1 MQKHYAVALAI
12 MAIVVVFFAVTLAK
26 QVSFQAQLSGQA
38 VVPRVATVAK
48 GDVKFQLNRPGDELS
63 YTLTVRNIENVT
75 HAYLHVGSRAD
86 SLGRRVV
93 TLYGGPA
100 LPGPTNGIL
109 ADGIIKS
116 SNLKG
121 PLMDQPLSEL
131 LKLFAEGLAF
141 VDVRTEQM
149 PSGEIRGQVE

>member
-1 MQKHYAVALAI
+1 
-12 MAIVVVFFAVTLAK
+12 
-26 QVSFQAQLSGQA
+26 
-38 VVPRVATVAK
+38 
-48 GDVKFQLNRPGDELS
+48 
-63 YTLTVRNIENVT
+63 
-75 HAYLHVGSRAD
+75 
-86 SLGRRVV
+86 
-93 TLYGGPA
+93 
-100 LPGPTNGIL
+100 L